1 MKKERR
7 RPTHDSNESSVVRM
21 TIITPLGKLL
31 LVKQIEETET
41 KSAGGLIIT
50 ATAAERD
57 LKRGVVIKVGPGER
71 SNFNGEL
78 YPVDTIKEGMVVYYS
93 PNHATEIK
101 DIETS
106 ETFYFVNSGMLFGYE
121 DTDAQE

>member
-1 MKKERR
+1 M
-7 RPTHDSNESSVVRM
+7 HDSNESSVVRM

-78 YPVDTIKEGMVVYYS
+78 YPVDTIKENMVVYYS